1 MGQLLSAAEL
11 DVLRDSSPENQTG
24 RHHDAKPGTVSVYN
38 FRRPDRVSKEQIR
51 SLHLLHD
58 RFARNATT
66 SLAAYLRAI
75 TDLSVVS
82 VEQFSYAEFLLSLP
96 DPTAFYAVAME
107 GFDALAALELS
118 PSVAFTIV
126 DRMLGGTGHTSTP
139 DRALTEIEQNVVD
152 SIVKLVLEHL
162 SETWR
167 GVSEMRFRIQ
177 GRETRPQMLQ
187 VAGRNE
193 VVILFVFDLKVGDV
207 RGMMH
212 FCVPASVIEATGSTF
227 VQGWQHARRE
237 PTPVER
243 EWLAENLGRVELTVA
258 PVLESKFPA
267 RELLKLGRGDVIN
280 LGVPVAHPIHVR
292 VGASLKFHGRLS
304 VADGRAAVVVDRVLG
319 GNLTPG
325 EGAA

>member
-1 MGQLLSAAEL
+1 MAHLLSTAEL
-11 DVLRDSSPENQTG
+11 DVLRESSPENRTG
-24 RHHDAKPGTVSVYN
+24 RPHDAKAGTVSVYN

-58 RFARNATT
+58 RFARNVTT

-75 TDLSVVS
+75 TELSVVS

-126 DRMLGGTGHTSTP
+126 DRMLGGTGHSGTP

-152 SIVKLVLEHL
+152 SIVKLLLGHL

-167 GVSEMRFRIQ
+167 GVSDLRFRIQ

-212 FCVPASVIEATGSTF
+212 ICIPASVIEATGSTF

-237 PTPVER
+237 PTAVER
-243 EWLAENLGRVELTVA
+243 HWLAENLGRVELPISA
-258 PVLESKFPA
+258 VLESRLPA
-267 RELLKLGRGDVIN
+267 RELLKLGTGDVIN
-280 LGVPVAHPIHVR
+280 LGVPGALPIDVR
-292 VGASLKFHGRLS
+292 VGGSLKFQGRLTL
-304 VADGRAAVVVDRVLG
+304 ADTRAAVVIDRVFG
-319 GNLTPG
+319 GSVPG
-325 EGAA
+325 GEVA

>member
-1 MGQLLSAAEL
+1 MGHLLSAAEL

-24 RHHDAKPGTVSVYN
+24 RHHDAKPGTVSIYN

-66 SLAAYLRAI
+66 SMAAYLRAI
-75 TDLSVVS
+75 TELSVVS

-96 DPTAFYAVAME
+96 DPTAFYSVAMD

-118 PSVAFTIV
+118 PSIAFTIV
-126 DRMLGGTGHTSTP
+126 DRMLGGTGHTGTP
-139 DRALTEIEQNVVD
+139 ERALTEIEQNVVD
-152 SIVKLVLEHL
+152 SIVKLILGHL

-167 GVSEMRFRIQ
+167 GVSDMKFRIQ

-193 VVILFVFDLKVGDV
+193 VVILFVFDLKIGDV

-212 FCVPASVIEATGSTF
+212 ICIPATVIEATGSSF
-227 VQGWQHARRE
+227 VQGWQHTRRE

-243 EWLAENLGRVELTVA
+243 HWLTENLGRVELTVA
-258 PVLESKFPA
+258 PVLETRFPA

-280 LGVPVAHPIHVR
+280 LGVPADRPIEVR
-292 VGASLKFHGRLS
+292 VGASVKFHGRLS
-304 VADGRAAVVVDRVLG
+304 VADGRAAVMVDRVLG
-319 GNLTPG
+319 GNAPG
-325 EGAA
+325 GDPA

>member
-11 DVLRDSSPENQTG
+11 DALGESSPDNQMG
-24 RHHDAKPGTVSVYN
+24 RGDARAGTVSAYN

-75 TDLSVVS
+75 TEFSVVS

-96 DPTAFYAVAME
+96 DPTAFYAVAMD

-118 PSVAFTIV
+118 PSIAFTIV
-126 DRMLGGTGHTSTP
+126 DRMLGGTGHTGTP

-152 SIVKLVLEHL
+152 SIVKLILDHL
-162 SETWR
+162 SETWKA
-167 GVSEMRFRIQ
+167 VAETHFRIQ

-193 VVILFVFDLKVGDV
+193 VVILFVFDMKVGDV

-212 FCVPASVIEATGSTF
+212 VCIPASIIEATGSTF

-237 PTPVER
+237 PTPQETR
-243 EWLAENLGRVELTVA
+243 WLSENLGRVEMPVA
-258 PVLESKFPA
+258 AVLESRLPA
-267 RELLKLGRGDVIN
+267 RELLTLGPGDVIN
-280 LGVPVAHPIHVR
+280 LGVPAANPIDVR
-292 VGASLKFHGRLS
+292 VGTSLKFQGRLTL
-304 VADGRAAVVVDRVLG
+304 ADARAAIAVDRVFGKSAPG
-319 GNLTPG
+319 GQ
-325 EGAA
+325 AA

>member
-1 MGQLLSAAEL
+1 MGHLLSAAEL
-11 DVLRDSSPENQTG
+11 DALNEASPERRTG
-24 RHHDAKPGTVSVYN
+24 RHQAAGGNAVSVYN

-75 TDLSVVS
+75 TELSVVS

-96 DPTAFYAVAME
+96 DPTAFYAVAMD

-118 PSVAFTIV
+118 PSIAFTIV
-126 DRMLGGTGHTSTP
+126 DRMLGGTGQSGTP
-139 DRALTEIEQNVVD
+139 ERALTEIEQNVVD

-193 VVILFVFDLKVGDV
+193 VVILFAFDLKVGDV

-212 FCVPASVIEATGSTF
+212 MCIPASVIEATGSTF

-237 PTPVER
+237 PTAVER
-243 EWLAENLGRVELTVA
+243 DWLAENLGRVEM
-258 PVLESKFPA
+258 PVSPILETRLPA
-267 RELLKLGRGDVIN
+267 RELIRLACGEVLN
-280 LGVPVAHPIHVR
+280 LGVPAGASIDVQ
-292 VGASLKFHGRLS
+292 VGANIKFQGRLTL
-304 VADGRAAVVVDRVLG
+304 ADARAAVVIDRVSGGVVSG
-319 GNLTPG
+319 GNV
-325 EGAA
+325 A